1 MNAWLPLPQ
10 NLRELH
16 HNLELTVVLRCLR
29 VSSVP
34 RPVPHGTGRV
44 AWQTSDDKVQDVVF
58 VGRATL
64 EVAHDIVP
72 NTVAF
77 AIRMVQCASEDAPC
91 FAVGPKETLRQ
102 GLAVGGGP
110 DDDVDPHHLRKY
122 VRFRNEQKS

>member
-1 MNAWLPLPQ
+1 MHRTVPL
-10 NLRELH
+10 
-16 HNLELTVVLRCLR
+16 LTKVMCGLD
-29 VSSVP
+29 VSGQGHGGPGPLVAFQSSAP
-34 RPVPHGTGRV
+34 PPVPFAR
-44 AWQTSDDKVQDVVF
+44 DR
-58 VGRATL
+58 RATL